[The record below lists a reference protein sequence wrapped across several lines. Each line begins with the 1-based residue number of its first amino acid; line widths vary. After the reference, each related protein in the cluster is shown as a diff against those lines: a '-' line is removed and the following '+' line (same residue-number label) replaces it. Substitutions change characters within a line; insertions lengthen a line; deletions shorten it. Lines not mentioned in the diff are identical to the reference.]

1 MTAHFPF
8 DNSYARLPN
17 RFFTRQAPAPVAAPR
32 LIAVNRPL
40 AKRLGITLPED
51 DAALGRLFAGN
62 DIPDGAAPLAQ
73 VYAGHQ
79 FGGWSPQLGDGRA
92 VMLGEVVAPDGARF
106 DIQLK
111 GAGQTPYSR
120 RGDGRAWL
128 GPVLREY
135 ILSEAMAA
143 LNIPTTRALAAVE
156 TGESIRREGLK
167 PGAILT
173 RVAASHIRV
182 GTFQFFAA
190 RGDIEALQALLD
202 HTIARHYPDADGPAG
217 LLDAALQAQ
226 AELIA
231 RWMGVGFI
239 HGVMNTDNMALSG
252 ETIDYGPCAFMD
264 AYHADM
270 VFSSID
276 RHGRYA
282 YANQPRI
289 AAWNLAQLAT
299 SLLPLMPERDAAI
312 EAFTEAVNG
321 FSDRFDAAWHQV
333 LRAKLGLSRDAD
345 GAGAGET
352 GGRAGGETT
361 AEAKD
366 DADLAF
372 DLLNR
377 MAQGGGDFTQTFRA
391 LSGPDPDHAAMAF
404 KAPAAFLPW
413 LERWRARL
421 TRDPQPEPERIKAM
435 QRANPALIPRNHR
448 VEEAIQA
455 AVSGDFAPFN
465 RLNEALST
473 PFTDRPEI
481 EDLQLAPKDIERVTE
496 TFCGT

>member
-73 VYAGHQ
+73 VYGGHQ

-106 DIQLK
+106 DVQLK

-156 TGESIRREGLK
+156 TGETIRREGPILSAEPGARPGAV

-190 RGDIEALQALLD
+190 RGDIEALQMLLD
-202 HTIARHYPDADGPAG
+202 HTIARHYPDAD
-217 LLDAALQAQ
+217 
-226 AELIA
+226 
-231 RWMGVGFI
+231 
-239 HGVMNTDNMALSG
+239 
-252 ETIDYGPCAFMD
+252 
-264 AYHADM
+264 
-270 VFSSID
+270 
-276 RHGRYA
+276 
-282 YANQPRI
+282 
-289 AAWNLAQLAT
+289 
-299 SLLPLMPERDAAI
+299 
-312 EAFTEAVNG
+312 
-321 FSDRFDAAWHQV
+321 
-333 LRAKLGLSRDAD
+333 
-345 GAGAGET
+345 
-352 GGRAGGETT
+352 
-361 AEAKD
+361 
-366 DADLAF
+366 
-372 DLLNR
+372 
-377 MAQGGGDFTQTFRA
+377 
-391 LSGPDPDHAAMAF
+391 
-404 KAPAAFLPW
+404 
-413 LERWRARL
+413 
-421 TRDPQPEPERIKAM
+421 
-435 QRANPALIPRNHR
+435 
-448 VEEAIQA
+448 
-455 AVSGDFAPFN
+455 
-465 RLNEALST
+465 
-473 PFTDRPEI
+473 
-481 EDLQLAPKDIERVTE
+481 
-496 TFCGT
+496 